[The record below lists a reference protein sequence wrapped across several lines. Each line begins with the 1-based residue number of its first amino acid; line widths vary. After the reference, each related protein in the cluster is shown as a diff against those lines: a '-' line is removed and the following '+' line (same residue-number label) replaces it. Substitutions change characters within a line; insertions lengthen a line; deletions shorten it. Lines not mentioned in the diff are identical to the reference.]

1 LHWTKESDP
10 RYGTVVVKGG
20 NSKSVSMASLRLV
33 TRVMNVVVVST
44 VTTSLTAQAFQQNVQ
59 FNWRETAYAKLHVR
73 YIQYG

>member
-1 LHWTKESDP
+1 MHWTKESDP

-44 VTTSLTAQAFQQNVQ
+44 VATSLNCAVIPTE
-59 FNWRETAYAKLHVR
+59 RS
-73 YIQYG
+73 IQLERNGIR